1 MLRFVSTS
9 LCPYCG
15 KPALRLRCV
24 FAIRGFI
31 ENASRGVERVQGGG
45 FGHRSAF
52 LRLLFALAWQA
63 AKNAKKQIPRG
74 LKARLGITK
83 VKGLSHTTEELAEK
97 LGFRYRTG
105 KAHTDKESL
114 YRSIKT
120 LRHPKATVFPQAVK
134 LCPSPQTQAVK
145 SRALPSPKT
154 EVKSSFFAVCRRLAS
169 QLKRFN
175 GSTPVPFVYRH
186 CAIHIFLRP

>member
-1 MLRFVSTS
+1 MRFRHQRFYRECFPGCGTS
-9 LCPYCG
+9 SG
-15 KPALRLRCV
+15 RR
-24 FAIRGFI
+24 IWSQ
-31 ENASRGVERVQGGG
+31 E
-45 FGHRSAF
+45 AF
-52 LRLLFALAWQA
+52 LRLPLALAWQA
-63 AKNAKKQIPRG
+63 AKSAKKQIPRG

-145 SRALPSPKT
+145 SRALPPPKT
-154 EVKSSFFAVCRRLAS
+154 EVKSSFSAVCRRLAS